1 MTVVQSLVYTYTH
14 VHAPSN
20 LPLSEWNQ
28 PSCDN
33 LNLFPR
39 ILQQNVRQ
47 DMSMH
52 ANSKYTLETSSR
64 RNIWRVKIWE
74 GQDQEQ
80 LHKEYDI
87 QHKSP
92 IFYKR
97 KHLQTLTRSLVSLLV
112 RW

>member
-1 MTVVQSLVYTYTH
+1 MERCPRGVLNVLNKT
-14 VHAPSN
+14 N
-20 LPLSEWNQ
+20 IEWNQ

-80 LHKEYDI
+80 LHKEYAI

-92 IFYKR
+92 IFYIR

-112 RW
+112 PW